1 MAEKRA
7 GRTTMHTVA
16 HLAGVSQTTVSLV
29 LNNNAEN
36 IPEET
41 RNRVW
46 QAIKE
51 LGYRPSAAARRMRTH
66 QSNFIGFITDQI
78 ATTPHAGK
86 IVKGAQDVG
95 WENGKTILLIN
106 TESNPEME
114 AAAIEVMLEQ
124 EVEGII
130 YASMFNHEVTLPET
144 LKEVP
149 TVLLDCF
156 TEDHSF
162 SAVIPDEIGGGYT
175 ATEALIKK
183 GHRRIAFANHSFK
196 TGGSVGRLIGYQR
209 ALSDYGIPYDESLVQ
224 YEVGEADG
232 GYRISKQIFSRK
244 ERPSAIFCFNDR
256 MAMGLYDGLRELN
269 LSIPGDVAVMG
280 FDNQELIAPNLHPA
294 LSTVELPHYEMGR
307 QAVTYLLSQV
317 GKPFVEIEPTEIVV
331 PCPLVLRNS
340 I

>member
-1 MAEKRA
+1 MTEKRN
-7 GRTTMHTVA
+7 RRITMHTVA
-16 HLAGVSQTTVSLV
+16 HQAGVSQTTVSLV

-86 IVKGAQDVG
+86 IVKGAQEVG
-95 WENGKTILLIN
+95 WENGKIILLIN
-106 TESNPEME
+106 TDGNREME
-114 AAAIEVMLEQ
+114 AAAIEVMMEQ

-156 TEDHSF
+156 ADDRSF
-162 SAVIPDEIGGGYT
+162 PAVIPDEIGGGYL
-175 ATEALIKK
+175 ATESLIKK
-183 GHRRIAFANHSFK
+183 GHRRIAFANHSYR

-209 ALSDYGIPYDESLVQ
+209 ALADYGIAYDETLVY

-232 GYRISKQIFSRK
+232 GYRVSRK
-244 ERPSAIFCFNDR
+244 IFDRPDRPSAVFCFNDR
-256 MAMGLYDGLRELN
+256 MAMGLFDGLRELN

-280 FDNQELIAPNLHPA
+280 FDNQEMIAPNLHPA

-307 QAVTYLLSQV
+307 QAVQYLLEQA
-317 GKPFVEIEPTEIVV
+317 GKPFDEIQPTEIVV
-331 PCPLVLRNS
+331 PCPLVMRDS